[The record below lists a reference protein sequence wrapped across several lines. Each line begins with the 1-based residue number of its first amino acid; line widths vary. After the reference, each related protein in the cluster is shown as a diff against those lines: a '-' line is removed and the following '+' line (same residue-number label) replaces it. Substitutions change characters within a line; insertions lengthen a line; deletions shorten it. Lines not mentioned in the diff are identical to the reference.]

1 MIFQVPVIPSY
12 VCHALPKDG
21 ICALQSGTALEVLT
35 ACRLL
40 CGHPPN
46 CETIR
51 FILILVIAG
60 DLSNDAAT
68 RLVRFIQEVH
78 TKLRN
83 EMQITVKAGMCAGE
97 ICAIYLPTGQA
108 TKVR

>member
-1 MIFQVPVIPSY
+1 MPCVI
-12 VCHALPKDG
+12 PKDG
-21 ICALQSGTALEVLT
+21 MCAWQAGTALEVFT
-35 ACRLL
+35 VCCLL
-40 CGHPPN
+40 CDHPQN

-51 FILILVIAG
+51 FSLILVIAG

-78 TKLRN
+78 TKLLN
-83 EMQITVKAGMCAGE
+83 EMHITVQAGMCAGE

>member
-1 MIFQVPVIPSY
+1 
-12 VCHALPKDG
+12 
-21 ICALQSGTALEVLT
+21 
-35 ACRLL
+35 
-40 CGHPPN
+40 
-46 CETIR
+46 
-51 FILILVIAG
+51 LILVIAG

-78 TKLRN
+78 TKLLN